1 MSRSGFGE
9 NGRRRGVARRAM
21 RRRRRHRE
29 RDGRTYRTRRISK
42 RWLLGPTGLLL
53 LMLGFLGTGAGVA
66 FAIYQSIANDL
77 VEPTEIELTQRSLG
91 TSKVFDSHGIDG
103 ELLFEFTDPF
113 AGLRNPIK
121 LEDVSRH
128 LINATVS
135 TEDSTFFENRGI
147 NTRGLLRA
155 AWENVG
161 LGEGAFLGGSGGS
174 SITQQLVK
182 NVLIPLEE
190 RSQRSVDRKLKET
203 ILALELTEQYRKTE
217 ILEWYLNSIFYGN
230 HAYGIGAASQ
240 RYFGK
245 PAADLSLAESTLLA
259 GLPQAP
265 ATHDPIT
272 NPAGAKS
279 RQADI
284 LDLMVING
292 YLSQAESDLA
302 KAEPLQ
308 FVSQQFEIKAPHF
321 VLYVQNEILEL
332 CSHGRLALPD
342 GVATCD
348 DIFTD
353 GGLRVTTTLDYGLQL
368 QAEQIVRNDLATF
381 EEQTGAHNAALISID
396 PRNGE
401 IRVMVGSRDF
411 FREDIDGQVNNAIAL
426 NSPGSSIKP
435 ITYVTGFLRDPQRW
449 NPATIIW
456 DVPFEFE
463 EFDGTSFAPE
473 NFDGV
478 FRGPVSVRSALA
490 NSMNVPA
497 FRMADALGVAN
508 VLDVA
513 HRLGIT
519 TMQDLSRFGPS
530 LTLGGGDVTLLD
542 MVFAYSVFANE
553 GVMRGQHTM
562 LDLPFGNRAL
572 DPVAIREIHDVNGK
586 LLYRLDEPV
595 VRRVLPAQQAFQIT
609 DILSDN
615 QARSTLYGTNSTLV
629 LDRPAAAKTGT
640 AGEPGRNDVR
650 RDFWT
655 VGYTPQLV
663 TGVWV
668 GNADNEA
675 MTGGSSSRT
684 AGLIW
689 HDLMVAAH
697 RGLPIKSF
705 AQPDG
710 LTQSEVFVPSLR
722 VLSGEMAR
730 EDFPSQSPCST
741 SVTELFVAG
750 SVPDKANRI
759 CTELEIDTRTFR
771 PATADTPDAARFE
784 GFFHQPPI
792 DVETSKPD
800 EAIVAWLR
808 TNKVRFV
815 GNPGFDTATENAVF
829 ARLDTPP
836 NGTELGRGN
845 ILVRGRAAG
854 DGVVAWSLSYT
865 FLEHPGDVP
874 SIEDF
879 VELARSENALQ
890 SGQLGRWD
898 TRALEPGLYLL
909 RLTVEHDFLGTFLD
923 ESFVLIAKEDESSS
937 TDQSTSE
944 DDAAATP

>member
-1 MSRSGFGE
+1 MTRSQSGE
-9 NGRRRGVARRAM
+9 NGGKRRATRVAM
-21 RRRRRHRE
+21 RQHRRRRE
-29 RDGRTYRTRRISK
+29 RAGGQHGTRRISK
-42 RWLLGPTGLLL
+42 LWIFGSAGLFLLVLT
-53 LMLGFLGTGAGVA
+53 FVGAGAGAA
-66 FAIYQSIANDL
+66 FGIYQSIADDL

-91 TSKVFDSHGIDG
+91 TSKVFDSRGSEG

-113 AGLRNPIK
+113 SGLRNPIK
-121 LEDVSRH
+121 LENVSRH

-147 NTRGLLRA
+147 NTPGLLRA

-161 LGEGAFLGGSGGS
+161 LGEGGFLGGSGGS

-190 RSQRSVDRKLKET
+190 RSERSVSRKLKET
-203 ILALELTEQYRKTE
+203 ILALELTEQYSKTQ

-245 PAADLSLAESTLLA
+245 PAAELSLAEAALLA

-265 ATHDPIT
+265 ATHDPFT
-272 NPAGAKS
+272 NPVGVKS

-308 FVSQQFEIKAPHF
+308 FANQQFEIKAPHF
-321 VLYVQNEILEL
+321 VLYVQDEITEL
-332 CSHGRLALPD
+332 CSRGLLTLPG
-342 GVATCD
+342 GVERCD
-348 DIFTD
+348 NIFTD
-353 GGLRVTTTLDYGLQL
+353 GGLRVTTTLDYDLQL
-368 QAEQIVRNDLATF
+368 QAEQIVRNDLAIF

-396 PRNGE
+396 PTNGE
-401 IRVMVGSRDF
+401 IQVMVGSRDF

-435 ITYVTGFLRDPQRW
+435 ITYVTGFLRDPERW

-463 EFDGTSFAPE
+463 EFDGTTFAPE
-473 NFDGV
+473 NFDSV
-478 FRGPVSVRSALA
+478 FRGPVSLRSALA

-497 FRMADALGVAN
+497 FRTADTLGVSN

-519 TMQDLSRFGPS
+519 TMQDLSQFGPA

-542 MVFAYSVFANE
+542 MVFAYSVFANQ
-553 GVMRGQHTM
+553 GLMRGQHTM

-572 DPVAIREIHDVNGK
+572 DPVAIREIHDINGN
-586 LLYRLDEPV
+586 LLYSLEEPV
-595 VRRVLPAQQAFQIT
+595 VRRVLPPQQAFHIT

-615 QARSTLYGTNSTLV
+615 QARSTLYGLNSTLV

-668 GNADNEA
+668 GNANNEA

-689 HDLMVAAH
+689 HDLMIAAH
-697 RGLPIKSF
+697 QGLPVESF
-705 AQPDG
+705 EQPDG
-710 LTQSEVFVPSLR
+710 LMKSEVFVPSLR
-722 VLSGEMAR
+722 VLSSGVAR
-730 EDFPSQSPCST
+730 EDFASQNPCSKRV
-741 SVTELFVAG
+741 SELFVA
-750 SVPDKANRI
+750 SNVPDEGNRL
-759 CTELEIDTRTFR
+759 CAELEIDTRTFR
-771 PATADTPDAARFE
+771 VASADTPDAARLE
-784 GFFHQPPI
+784 AFFLRAPI
-792 DVETSKPD
+792 DAQTGEPD
-800 EAIVAWLR
+800 EAIVEWLR
-808 TNKVRFV
+808 ANKVRFV
-815 GNPGFDTATENAVF
+815 SDDGAGGADENDVF
-829 ARLDTPP
+829 ARLDSPP
-836 NGTELGRGN
+836 NGAELGHGDV
-845 ILVRGRAAG
+845 LVRGRAAG
-854 DGVVAWSLSYT
+854 DGVVAWSLSYA
-865 FLEHPGDVP
+865 FLERTGHVP
-874 SIEDF
+874 SAEDF
-879 VELARSENALQ
+879 VELARSENALP

-898 TRALEPGLYLL
+898 TRVLERGRYLL
-909 RLTVEHDFLGTFLD
+909 RLTVEHDFLGDFLA
-923 ESFVLIAKEDESSS
+923 ESFVLIEQGDESSPS
-937 TDQSTSE
+937 DPSPSE
-944 DDAAATP
+944 DNASAAP